1 MKHHYLKILPDYYD
15 HVKSGD
21 KTFEVR
27 FNDRDYQVNDVLH
40 LQEFNNGEY
49 TGRELV
55 KVVSYILNNSDYC
68 KEGYVILAIKD
79 TAVCTK
85 RGCPKSVEVA
95 SNCNLTEHECHY
107 FTRRMPYDI

>member
-27 FNDRDYQVNDVLH
+27 LNDRDYQVNDVLH
-40 LQEFNNGEY
+40 LQEFTEGEY

-55 KVVSYILNNSDYC
+55 KVVSYILNNPDYC
-68 KEGYVILAIKD
+68 KEGYVILALKNHLKCSKVLCPAQRG
-79 TAVCTK
+79 TADNCT
-85 RGCPKSVEVA
+85 
-95 SNCNLTEHECHY
+95 LTPQECMW
-107 FTRRMPYDI
+107 FTKEINYYV